1 MKQLKNPLGISVV
14 LMILVFLSGIIL
26 ILGMFV
32 GLEPLAFILALI
44 LIGVFATVFQVYAVI
59 FLMKKEKIGWR
70 LLALFLHFIMS
81 LPFWFAV
88 LTIMSHHLE

>member
-26 ILGMFV
+26 IYSNFV
-32 GLEPLAFILALI
+32 YRAPLAFNLALF

-70 LLALFLHFIMS
+70 FLALFLHFIMS
-81 LPFWFAV
+81 LPFWFV
-88 LTIMSHHLE
+88 VFHIRFFLL